1 MLFKNTIY
9 LRECVIIYYIR
20 NFFVVIS
27 CDPLLI
33 CVWILLEYIYIYIY
47 IYLCVV
53 GGVNAQINCDEYV
66 KINK

>member
-33 CVWILLEYIYIYIY
+33 CVWILLEYIYIYISV
-47 IYLCVV
+47 CG